1 MLKRI
6 IGAQQQQ
13 TEPAEDNW
21 LNLDKLAE
29 VEITSEDP
37 AHPIEAALL
46 AGHPGG
52 WRAATPGKQ
61 TIRLLF
67 NEPQQLRRIRLDFY
81 EPEIERTQEYVLR
94 WSRDNGQSF
103 HDIVRQQ
110 WHFSPRGAT
119 VEQED
124 HRCNL
129 PIVTVLELSVI
140 PDISGGPAVASLAQL
155 RLA

>member
-6 IGAQQQQ
+6 IAAQQK

-21 LNLDKLAE
+21 LNLDELAE

-46 AGHPGG
+46 AGHSGG

-67 NEPQQLRRIRLDFY
+67 NDPQPLRRIRLDFY
-81 EPEIERTQEYVLR
+81 EPDIERTQEYVLR
-94 WSRDNGQSF
+94 WSHDNGQSF

-119 VEQED
+119 AEKED

-129 PIVTVLELSVI
+129 PSITVLELSII
-140 PDISGGPAVASLAQL
+140 PDISGGLAVASLAQL